1 MNELQLHVSSEVGP
15 PDERGRIAVSI
26 TPAAVQ
32 VLLGW
37 QSDQQIKSVHEASHS
52 VASAVL
58 RGAKSVKTIDIK
70 YKYSGCSLLDAEDDE
85 QPSFVRASA
94 YLDLIVIAL
103 AGREGEIL
111 ILGEPTNGNSS
122 DITEATRR
130 AKQYFTAGMDVS
142 ALAGGMDC
150 DYFSP
155 LPNALAD
162 ALLSSMIETMTT
174 ARERARV
181 LVAEH
186 RDQIIALA
194 RIVYDAR
201 RLSDDALAAAFR
213 EIGLD
218 PDKAGA
224 KEN

>member
-1 MNELQLHVSSEVGP
+1 MNELQLHVSAEVGTL
-15 PDERGRIAVSI
+15 DERGRVPVSI
-26 TPAAVQ
+26 TPAAVR

-37 QSDQQIKSVHEASHS
+37 QSDQSVKAIHEASHS
-52 VASAVL
+52 CISAVL

-70 YKYSGCSLLDAEDDE
+70 NKYAGCSILDAEDDE
-85 QPSFVRASA
+85 QPSFVSASA

-111 ILGEPTNGNSS
+111 ILGEPTNGNAS
-122 DITEATRR
+122 DISEATKR
-130 AKQYFTAGMDVS
+130 AKQRFEAGMDLT
-142 ALAGGMDC
+142 ALAGGVDT

-155 LPNALAD
+155 LPTALGE

-186 RDQIIALA
+186 RDQIVALA
-194 RIVYDAR
+194 RIVYEAR
-201 RLSDDALAAAFR
+201 RLSDDALTAAFR

-218 PDKAGA
+218 PDKAPASAG
-224 KEN
+224 

>member
-15 PDERGRIAVSI
+15 PDERGRIPVSI
-26 TPAAVQ
+26 TPAAVN

-37 QSDQQIKSVHEASHS
+37 QSDQSIKAIHEAAHS
-52 VASAVL
+52 VVSAVL

-70 YKYSGCSLLDAEDDE
+70 NRFGGCSILDSEDDE
-85 QPSFVRASA
+85 QPSIVRASA
-94 YLDLIVIAL
+94 HLDLIVIAL

-111 ILGEPTNGNSS
+111 ILGEPTNGNAS
-122 DITEATRR
+122 DISAATKFAR
-130 AKQYFTAGMDVS
+130 QYFEAGMDIS

-150 DYFSP
+150 DYFNP
-155 LPNALAD
+155 LPIPLAN

-181 LVAEH
+181 LVADH

-218 PDKAGA
+218 PDKEGA
-224 KEN
+224 RAS

>member
-15 PDERGRIAVSI
+15 PDEHGRVSASL

-37 QSDQQIKSVHEASHS
+37 QSDQQIKSVHEASHA

-70 YKYSGCSLLDAEDDE
+70 NKFGGCSILDADDDE
-85 QPSFVRASA
+85 QPSIVRAST

-111 ILGEPTNGNSS
+111 ILGEPTNGNAS
-122 DITEATRR
+122 DISEATKR
-130 AKQYFTAGMDVS
+130 AKQYFEAGMDVS
-142 ALAGGMDC
+142 ALAGGIDC
-150 DYFSP
+150 DYFNP
-155 LPNALAD
+155 VPTALAE

-181 LVAEH
+181 LVTGH

-218 PDKAGA
+218 PDKEGA
-224 KEN
+224 KAN

>member
-1 MNELQLHVSSEVGP
+1 MNDLELHVSAEVGK
-15 PDERGRIAVSI
+15 PDERGRVPVSI

-37 QSDQQIKSVHEASHS
+37 QSDQSVKAVHESGHS
-52 VASAVL
+52 VVAVAL
-58 RGAKSVKTIDIK
+58 AVKVKTIDIK
-70 YKYSGCSLLDAEDDE
+70 NKYSGCSILDSEDDE
-85 QPSFVRASA
+85 QPSIVRASA
-94 YLDLIVIAL
+94 YLDRIVIVL
-103 AGREGEIL
+103 AAREAEIL
-111 ILGEPTNGNSS
+111 ILGEPTNGNVS
-122 DITEATRR
+122 DISEATKL
-130 AKQYFTAGMDVS
+130 AKQYFEGGMDPG
-142 ALAGGMDC
+142 ALAGGIDL

-155 LPNALAD
+155 NPPALAE

-186 RDQIIALA
+186 RDQIVALA
-194 RIVYDAR
+194 RIIYDAR

-218 PDKAGA
+218 PDEGRQSAS
-224 KEN
+224 